1 MKKIITL
8 SIILSLAVGTLA
20 GCSSNGSQENKQEN
34 NSAQN
39 NAAAQ
44 SAGSLSGTFTMTS
57 YIKDGEPVDL
67 SDNNSK
73 GLYTTLELK
82 EDGTGV
88 YDFFGIKSDVTYD
101 SQSINLSGSKSAYTV
116 SGDIITITSGATT
129 MVFKKGAQNASQ
141 TPANS
146 SEPSKT
152 DNSVP
157 DASSAEPVQKNAD
170 SKVSIKSG
178 EWTNIEWETYTDPNG
193 YFSLEKPKGWEVE
206 AVDGKSNGKL
216 FGLQLTV
223 RTPDK
228 TQGVNVLD
236 FIIIPKNNLSEP
248 TIEAMYKGLFQSA
261 SEWNVLETTV
271 PDYLQQYID
280 THSKEV
286 ADAKVLHVEFE
297 QNGIKGEG
305 MYLGILEDILS
316 DSYIAVTLWSG
327 WTPRGEYQNWSDIYT
342 KIQASVK
349 YTDSYRARFSSS
361 TASYSADSN
370 NTSMSDAFMDSWNK
384 RNKSEDIMR
393 QKQQDATLGYERVYD
408 TQTGSIY
415 RADNGFMEKYSTL
428 DGQRYSAISDDM
440 YTEGYQG
447 YVSLD

>member
-1 MKKIITL
+1 
-8 SIILSLAVGTLA
+8 
-20 GCSSNGSQENKQEN
+20 
-34 NSAQN
+34 
-39 NAAAQ
+39 
-44 SAGSLSGTFTMTS
+44 
-57 YIKDGEPVDL
+57 
-67 SDNNSK
+67 
-73 GLYTTLELK
+73 
-82 EDGTGV
+82 
-88 YDFFGIKSDVTYD
+88 
-101 SQSINLSGSKSAYTV
+101 
-116 SGDIITITSGATT
+116 
-129 MVFKKGAQNASQ
+129 MVFKRGEGTV
-141 TPANS
+141 TPA
-146 SEPSKT
+146 T
-152 DNSVP
+152 
-157 DASSAEPVQKNAD
+157 D
-170 SKVSIKSG
+170 SKPTEESSKPVETSTAPTESSTPQASNTDADDKVTVKTG

>member
-73 GLYTTLELK
+73 GLYTTLEIK

-88 YDFFGIKSDVTYD
+88 YDFDGIKKDVTYD
-101 SQSINLSGSKSAYTV
+101 SQSINLSGAKSAYTV

-157 DASSAEPVQKNAD
+157 DASSAEPVQTNAD

-415 RADNGFMEKYSTL
+415 RADNGFMEKYSAL